1 MDVLAIF
8 DVMLVVHHNII
19 ISILLT
25 LLLYMTFEQ
34 QLIVDVRRWKGEYLS
49 ITEDGTFSCVVCG
62 SPLFK

>member
-49 ITEDGTFSCVVCG
+49 VTEDGTFSCVVCG